1 MTFDMYLLSIERE
14 LWRKWDVGIATM
26 EDILYINWRGNNLLF
41 ITRTGL
47 L

>member
-14 LWRKWDVGIATM
+14 LWGKWDVGIATM
-26 EDILYINWRGNNLLF
+26 EAILYINWRGNNLLF